1 MAPALAFESSRTDSW
16 PPGLVH
22 SACEPLDPL
31 IISPVVDSIA
41 PKSPAVY
48 RVWLVGTLYLIR
60 EFERVFA
67 WIPVSQ
73 AATAMSDR
81 VTVEEPSTQLP
92 AEVQASITEFVD
104 LPQGWDGYDGLPVRF
119 SVAEHARRLLAAISG
134 CTQLVPDVVP
144 LSDGGLQ
151 LEWFVGAHEV
161 EVVIAPDGKAHVYF
175 ECTSDGRIKEI
186 SLGNSLD
193 TDEIGPLFRELHR

>member
-1 MAPALAFESSRTDSW
+1 MAPALAFDNSRTDSW
-16 PPGLVH
+16 PRGFGH
-22 SACEPLDPL
+22 SACEPLGTL
-31 IISPVVDSIA
+31 IVSPVEDSIA

-48 RVWLVGTLYLIR
+48 RVWLVGTLYIIR
-60 EFERVFA
+60 EFERVCA

-73 AATAMSDR
+73 AATAMSDQ
-81 VTVEEPSTQLP
+81 VTVEEPSPQLP
-92 AEVQASITEFVD
+92 AEVQDSITEFVD
-104 LPQGWDGYDGLPVRF
+104 LPRGWDGYDGLPVQS
-119 SVAEHARRLLAAISG
+119 SVAEHARRFLSAISG
-134 CTQLVPDVVP
+134 CTQFAPDVVP

-151 LEWFVGAHEV
+151 LEWFVGTYEV

-175 ECTSDGRIKEI
+175 ECTSDGRIKEF